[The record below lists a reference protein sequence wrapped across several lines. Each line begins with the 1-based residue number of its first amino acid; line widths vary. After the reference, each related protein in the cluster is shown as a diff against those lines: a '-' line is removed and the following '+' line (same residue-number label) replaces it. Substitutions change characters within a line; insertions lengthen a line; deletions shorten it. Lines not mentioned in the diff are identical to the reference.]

1 MTGVRRG
8 VGVWRVDPAHCPGS
22 VSGAER
28 IPAPG
33 ERVYTAEGTAVV
45 VRLLGRTGSGGR
57 LLELAMDDG
66 RSEPFFAAAGC
77 SGRDCGVV
85 PPAAGGPL
93 QPMDRHLSGA

>member
-8 VGVWRVDPAHCPGS
+8 IGVWRVDAARCPGS

-28 IPAPG
+28 IPGPG

-57 LLELAMDDG
+57 LLELVLDDG
-66 RSEPFFAAAGC
+66 HTEPFFAAAANV
-77 SGRDCGVV
+77 RV
-85 PPAAGGPL
+85 PPAAGDPL
-93 QPMDRHLSGA
+93 QPLDRHFS

>member
-1 MTGVRRG
+1 LTGVRRG
-8 VGVWRVDPAHCPGS
+8 TGVWRVDPGRCPGS
-22 VSGAER
+22 VSGVER

-66 RSEPFFAAAGC
+66 RKAPFFAAAANV
-77 SGRDCGVV
+77 RV
-85 PPAAGGPL
+85 PPFAGNPL
-93 QPMDRHLSGA
+93 QPMDRPLS